1 MIKSDIVPKNYVMV
15 SAVSWKQFVEIT
27 ELLQRIQYKKEMIGV
42 QVWEAVDCSQTN
54 LHSTLSKCSLDV
66 RLKAL

>member
-27 ELLQRIQYKKEMIGV
+27 ELLQRIQYKK
-42 QVWEAVDCSQTN
+42 
-54 LHSTLSKCSLDV
+54 K
-66 RLKAL
+66 